1 MKFSILILLFNAL
14 ITFHKASAQY
24 FSKITNTPISTHI
37 GDSRS
42 VNWIDVNNDNQV
54 DCFISNGLSGGQ
66 NNSLYIN
73 TGSGTFS
80 LVTTDSI
87 TIDNKPSDGATFSDV
102 DNDGDIDAF
111 VVNWYNVNNLFYLNN
126 GNGNFTK
133 INSQILS
140 NDLGYSETA
149 AWGDYDKDGLV
160 DLYVTNSAGIK
171 KNYLYHNNGNANFTK
186 VTVGDIVNDA
196 FFSRNINWVDI
207 DNDADL
213 DVFVTNENN
222 QNETIY
228 RNDGA
233 ENFTKLT
240 GSSLL
245 LDGGNTNSS
254 SWADIDN
261 DGDLD
266 VFLANDL
273 SYNGLFKNSGNF
285 NFTKIISDTVAKTPS
300 RSFSSAWSDIDNDG
314 DLDLF
319 VTNSFANGSKLVN
332 YFYLNDGTGNFSRN
346 TTDVITQD
354 SAWSYGCAFG
364 DYDNDGFEDLT
375 VATCRFNGVDYG
387 DFLYHNNTNSN
398 HWITVKLI
406 GTISNKSAIGTK
418 VKIKSF
424 INGNPVW
431 QMREISSQSSYC
443 GQNDL
448 RVHFGLGNGALVDSL
463 KIEWPLGLTET
474 YTNISSKQFLTYYEG
489 AATVNIKESDRKL
502 NDVLSI
508 FPNPAYNEI
517 TLKLNKQEFHK
528 GDVIT
533 LINSQ
538 GKQEFQ
544 HHVVHHE
551 KEILIKIPK
560 LIFGVYFIHLKK
572 NNKTFDIKKL
582 IIN

>member
-1 MKFSILILLFNAL
+1 MKFFIHILLFSIL
-14 ITFHKASAQY
+14 ITFHKANAQY
-24 FSKITNTPISTHI
+24 FNKITNTPISTHT

-54 DCFISNGLSGGQ
+54 DCFISNGPSGGQ
-66 NNSLYIN
+66 NNFLYIN
-73 TGSGTFS
+73 AGSGTFS

-87 TIDNKPSDGATFSDV
+87 TLDNKPSDGATFSDI

-133 INSQILS
+133 INSQILA

-186 VTVGDIVNDA
+186 VTVGDLVNDA

-222 QNETIY
+222 QNEIIY

-233 ENFTKLT
+233 GNFTKLT
-240 GSSLL
+240 GSPLL
-245 LDGGNTNSS
+245 SDGGNTNSS

-273 SYNGLFKNSGNF
+273 SYNGLFKNNGNF
-285 NFTKIISDTVAKTPS
+285 NFIKIISDTVVKTPA
-300 RSFSSAWSDIDNDG
+300 RSFSSAWSDVDNDG

-319 VTNSFANGSKLVN
+319 VTNAFANGSKLVN
-332 YFYLNDGTGNFSRN
+332 YFYLNDGNGNFSRN
-346 TTDVITQD
+346 TTDIITQD

-448 RVHFGLGNGALVDSL
+448 RVHFGLGNGVLVDSL

-474 YTNISSKQFLTYYEG
+474 YTNISSNQFLTYYEG
-489 AATVNIKESDRKL
+489 AAAVNIKESDRKL
-502 NDVLSI
+502 NNALSI

-544 HHVVHHE
+544 YHVVHHE

-560 LIFGVYFIHLKK
+560 LISGVYFIHLEK